1 MPERRVIVLSTV
13 CLLEI
18 VGTVFVQRLRALD
31 YEFGEWFEYIL
42 EHHRSKAEL
51 IGTVCW
57 SIWKSRNEVVWNG
70 NTMRAGT
77 VVNIASA
84 YLTQWQKVQVMGIN
98 KPIGPAN
105 RAGDIE

>member
-1 MPERRVIVLSTV
+1 M
-13 CLLEI
+13 
-18 VGTVFVQRLRALD
+18 
-31 YEFGEWFEYIL
+31 
-42 EHHRSKAEL
+42 
-51 IGTVCW
+51 
-57 SIWKSRNEVVWNG
+57 VWNG